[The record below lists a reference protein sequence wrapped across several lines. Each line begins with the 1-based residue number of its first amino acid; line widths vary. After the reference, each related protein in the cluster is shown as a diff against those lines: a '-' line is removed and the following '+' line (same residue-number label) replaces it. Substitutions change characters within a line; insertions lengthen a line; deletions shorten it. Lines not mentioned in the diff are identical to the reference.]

1 MIVPYQAVDC
11 PVLMV
16 SPLQQRGQLQAEV
29 SPGPLQGV
37 QQQRHRGVGPPLQTL
52 QCMSCMKQ
60 MLDSWW
66 SIVYLEISET
76 SLAVTFTDTQVSG
89 DLFHISIVSI
99 SLILQ
104 TLPSLL
110 SFFDAKYL
118 NSCFSFRIYWS
129 FRSCLFCFNYLI
141 DCLFLLFID
150 FKSINEIIWLID
162 SSYIVLT
169 TTLRKFYL
177 I

>member
-1 MIVPYQAVDC
+1 MIFPYQVVDC
-11 PVLMV
+11 PVLVV

-37 QQQRHRGVGPPLQTL
+37 QQQRHRGVGSPLQTL
-52 QCMSCMKQ
+52 HEADAGQLMEYCLFWDFRNLS
-60 MLDSWW
+60 SSHIYRHSSVW
-66 SIVYLEISET
+66 
-76 SLAVTFTDTQVSG
+76 G